1 MKRENEDK
9 NKKEHGVIS
18 VSLFMSTVSPSQR
31 KNTHNPS
38 GAVKIKL
45 LPLLPNIFDIKLVK
59 YISKELK
66 NRIGEIKLILKAYP
80 ISHLGLQTIIIQYA
94 TVTYILTI
102 NGNQIT
108 INKCMS

>member
-1 MKRENEDK
+1 MKRENEGN

-18 VSLFMSTVSPSQR
+18 VSLFMSTISPSQR

-66 NRIGEIKLILKAYP
+66 NRIGEDKTYFESLPSIPSRIADNYN
-80 ISHLGLQTIIIQYA
+80 TICDSYVHID
-94 TVTYILTI
+94 
-102 NGNQIT
+102 
-108 INKCMS
+108 NKWQSNNNK